1 VKQQVTKEAKV
12 SRFQSSTIDLSP
24 PNIQGNAW
32 EYIKD
37 CLDTGWV
44 GYAGKYVDALEA
56 RVCEYTGSKYAIATV
71 NGTAALEIA
80 LRAAGIGPGDEVIV
94 PTLTF
99 VASVAAIRHVG
110 ARPIFMDCD
119 EYLQIDVD
127 KLRNFLDKRS
137 NLNREGFRSTIKAI
151 MPVHIFGDM
160 CNMDCINNI
169 AWQWGLKVIE
179 DACEA
184 LGSKYIDGR
193 HAGTMGHSGCFSFSP
208 NKIIT
213 AGGGGM
219 IVTNN
224 KKMADYAKY
233 LTTTAK
239 DDVVNYIHNEV
250 GYNYRMSNIHAALGL
265 SQMEVLDNFVSVKK
279 RNYELYRKGL
289 EFVEGVTLTK
299 YSEGVIPN
307 YWLYSIQLD
316 GVDRKQLLEYLN
328 ERGIQ
333 ARPLWYL
340 NHWQKPYKDYEAYE
354 IIRATRFWETILN
367 VPSGS
372 NLTKDEVTQIVDTIA
387 EFANAKGC

>member
-1 VKQQVTKEAKV
+1 MG
-12 SRFQSSTIDLSP
+12 TIDLSP

-32 EYIKD
+32 KYIKD

-56 RVCEYTGSKYAIATV
+56 AVCEYTGAKYAVATM

-80 LRAAGIGPGDEVIV
+80 LRVAGVGPGSEVVV

-110 ARPIFMDCD
+110 AVPVFIDCD
-119 EYLQIDVD
+119 EYMQMDAG
-127 KLRNFLDKRS
+127 KLEQLLCGSRS
-137 NLNREGFRSTIKAI
+137 NIRAV
-151 MPVHIFGDM
+151 MPVHLFGDM
-160 CNMDCINNI
+160 CNMDRINRSAYRHGI
-169 AWQWGLKVIE
+169 SVVE

-184 LGSKYIDGR
+184 LGSRYAGNR
-193 HAGTMGHSGCFSFSP
+193 HAGTMGQLGCFSFSP

-213 AGGGGM
+213 TGGGGV
-219 IVTNN
+219 IVTDD
-224 KKMADYAKY
+224 KEIADYAKY

-239 DDVVNYIHNEV
+239 DDAVHYIHNEV

-265 SQMEVLDNFVSVKK
+265 SQMELLDEFIAVKK
-279 RNYELYRKGL
+279 RNYELYRELL
-289 EFVEGVTLTK
+289 EPVKGVTLLE
-299 YSEGVIPN
+299 YSKLVTPN

-316 GVDRKQLLEYLN
+316 GIDRDELLKYLN
-328 ERGIQ
+328 ECGIQ

-340 NHWQKPYKDYEAYE
+340 NHWQEPYMYCPIFSITEAP
-354 IIRATRFWETILN
+354 RFWETVLN

-372 NLTKDEVTQIVDTIA
+372 NLTEYEVTQVVDAIA
-387 EFANAKGC
+387 RFVNAKNR